1 MKLQDDLS
9 KSKEDFVLLA
19 ALYLTSKETFE
30 LETHIHEEEMTDL
43 NVELLDCRMKIS
55 QMELEAQQSR
65 IVSSSIATTPVGTQ
79 TEVTDED
86 NTTAMTEFTHI
97 HPAEPVAPLLS
108 VELSVHDVADS
119 PTSSLVISEGVAAD
133 VDCLQLTQDYLIYD
147 LSNVPTGLRRK
158 VTRGPIRNAIT
169 DGRYEERKEHM
180 MNQLWLE
187 NRLLQVE
194 TERDWI
200 IEEKLSMEKTVAE
213 KADLVIQY
221 VSQLHSEYEALS
233 GYLES
238 ETERADTAEKHAEE
252 ENALRMQVHEQFRRL
267 RVDHEEIS
275 YELKSTQI
283 DLEES
288 QSIITDLRLQIE
300 HLRLSTYQAS
310 VFDSNDQHIQSF
322 NEENVQEPFA
332 AAPVFTCTDVRYK
345 GRPIE
350 GYTVYPITNVPHSDT
365 GAQVEN
371 SSTVDFVIPTPV
383 PSPVE
388 RLEVNTP
395 ENLFIIR
402 DQVVKTDLGH
412 RVQLTNIK
420 GVHFGRILGRG
431 GHNVNN
437 LKEKYNV
444 NIKVLSP
451 QNTPD
456 QITVVVSSGS
466 ATDRNSAADEIIE
479 DLPVEV
485 AVFFRASRNV
495 KERAR
500 NSCPFVTVQDI
511 GQGNFLLSGKLRECR
526 KVYEDLN

>member
-1 MKLQDDLS
+1 
-9 KSKEDFVLLA
+9 
-19 ALYLTSKETFE
+19 
-30 LETHIHEEEMTDL
+30 
-43 NVELLDCRMKIS
+43 
-55 QMELEAQQSR
+55 
-65 IVSSSIATTPVGTQ
+65 
-79 TEVTDED
+79 
-86 NTTAMTEFTHI
+86 
-97 HPAEPVAPLLS
+97 
-108 VELSVHDVADS
+108 
-119 PTSSLVISEGVAAD
+119 
-133 VDCLQLTQDYLIYD
+133 
-147 LSNVPTGLRRK
+147 
-158 VTRGPIRNAIT
+158 
-169 DGRYEERKEHM
+169 
-180 MNQLWLE
+180 
-187 NRLLQVE
+187 
-194 TERDWI
+194 
-200 IEEKLSMEKTVAE
+200 MEKTVAE

-221 VSQLHSEYEALS
+221 VSQLNSEYEALS

-238 ETERADTAEKHAEE
+238 ETERADTAEKHVEE

-310 VFDSNDQHIQSF
+310 VFDSDFI
-322 NEENVQEPFA
+322 
-332 AAPVFTCTDVRYK
+332 T
-345 GRPIE
+345 PIS
-350 GYTVYPITNVPHSDT
+350 V
-365 GAQVEN
+365 
-371 SSTVDFVIPTPV
+371 V

-388 RLEVNTP
+388 QLEVNTP
-395 ENLFIIR
+395 ESLFIIR
-402 DQVVKTDLGH
+402 DEVIKTQLGYT
-412 RVQLTNIK
+412 VQLTNIESA
-420 GVHFGRILGRG
+420 HFGRILGRG

>member
-1 MKLQDDLS
+1 
-9 KSKEDFVLLA
+9 
-19 ALYLTSKETFE
+19 
-30 LETHIHEEEMTDL
+30 
-43 NVELLDCRMKIS
+43 
-55 QMELEAQQSR
+55 
-65 IVSSSIATTPVGTQ
+65 
-79 TEVTDED
+79 
-86 NTTAMTEFTHI
+86 
-97 HPAEPVAPLLS
+97 
-108 VELSVHDVADS
+108 
-119 PTSSLVISEGVAAD
+119 VISKGVAAD

-221 VSQLHSEYEALS
+221 VSQLISEYEAMT

-238 ETERADTAEKHAEE
+238 ETERADKAEKHAEE

-267 RVDHEEIS
+267 RVDREEMA
-275 YELKSTQI
+275 YELKSARI
-283 DLEES
+283 DLEEN
-288 QSIITDLRLQIE
+288 QSIIEDLRQQIE
-300 HLRLSTYQAS
+300 LLHLSTYQAS
-310 VFDSNDQHIQSF
+310 VFD
-322 NEENVQEPFA
+322 
-332 AAPVFTCTDVRYK
+332 
-345 GRPIE
+345 
-350 GYTVYPITNVPHSDT
+350 
-365 GAQVEN
+365 
-371 SSTVDFVIPTPV
+371 DFVIPTPV
-383 PSPVE
+383 SSPVE

-395 ENLFIIR
+395 ESLFIIR
-402 DQVVKTDLGH
+402 DQVVKTDLRH
-412 RVQLTNIK
+412 TVQLTNIK
-420 GVHFGRILGRG
+420 SAHFGRILGRG

-437 LKEKYNV
+437 LKEQYKV
-444 NIKVLSP
+444 NIKVSSP

-456 QITVVVSSGS
+456 QIRVVISSGS
-466 ATDRNSAADEIIE
+466 AIDRNSAADEIIE

-485 AVFFRASRNV
+485 AVFFRASRDV
-495 KERAR
+495 KKRAQ